1 MKLKTFFGPSIPAVM
16 NQIRTELG
24 EDVLIVSSHRLSD
37 GSVKLITATETD
49 FSPPPAQTHPT
60 DLKNILKKHHLP
72 DSIITLLLAN
82 TQTDHLESFLQSAFQ
97 FHPLGIQKTNRVY
110 ALIGPHGSGKTTAII
125 KLALQAKLNRLTPCI
140 LTTDVVKAGAREQLI
155 SFCKIAQIP
164 FLPLTDLNTLNN
176 TLETARQQYNFILM
190 DTMGLSYLSETD
202 LNFLKH
208 LKKTARGVEFILTL
222 PAGLDILE
230 SADMTAVFARIGA
243 NRLIA
248 TRLDASQYAGN
259 LLYAAFQNNLP
270 FAAFGNS
277 PSLTDAFDTPT
288 PRQLAALLGEHA

>member
-1 MKLKTFFGPSIPAVM
+1 MKLKTFFGPNIPTVM
-16 NQIRTELG
+16 DKIRTELG
-24 EDVLIVSSHRLSD
+24 ENVLIISSHRLPD
-37 GSVKLITATETD
+37 GSVKLITAIETELDVPLIPHQNTD
-49 FSPPPAQTHPT
+49 LKELLKRHHLPT
-60 DLKNILKKHHLP
+60 DLI
-72 DSIITLLLAN
+72 DRLLA
-82 TQTDHLESFLQSAFQ
+82 QTNADTLESFLQSTFDFA
-97 FHPLGIQKTNRVY
+97 PLSLQKTNRVY
-110 ALIGPHGSGKTTAII
+110 ALIGPHGSGKTTALI
-125 KLALQAKLNRLTPCI
+125 KLALQAKLNHLSPCL

-164 FLPLTDLNTLNN
+164 FLPLNDLNTLNN
-176 TLETARQQYNFILM
+176 TLETTRRHYNFILI
-190 DTMGLSYLSETD
+190 DTMGISYLSETD
-202 LNFLKH
+202 LAFLKQ
-208 LKKTARGVEFILTL
+208 LKKTAHGVEFLLTL
-222 PAGLDILE
+222 PAGLDVME
-230 SADMTAVFARIGA
+230 SADIATAFAQIGA